1 MAFFKKDNKS
11 NGRGGGRGFGRR
23 DSGGRGFGGGER
35 RQTLNRAVCSDC
47 KKECEVPF
55 KPTGDRPVYCSDCFR
70 NHDNDGGGA
79 RSTGNNF
86 RKPNFGGR
94 KEQSFRDRPMFEAM
108 CANCR
113 KRCEVPFK
121 PTGDKPVYCS
131 DCFEKSGGSM
141 GKGSEKA
148 VSQYKE
154 QFDMLNSK
162 LDRIINILALVNRVK
177 EEKKEGG
184 GEEKEKPKKI
194 LEKKPTKKGKTSKK

>member
-1 MAFFKKDNKS
+1 MAFFKRDNKS
-11 NGRGGGRGFGRR
+11 NGRGGGKGFGRR

-35 RQTLNRAVCSDC
+35 RQALNKAVCSDC
-47 KKECEVPF
+47 KNECEVPF

-79 RSTGNNF
+79 RSTGGNF
-86 RKPNFGGR
+86 RKQDFGGR

-108 CANCR
+108 CANCK
-113 KRCEVPFK
+113 KRCQVPFK

-141 GKGSEKA
+141 GKGSEKTTN
-148 VSQYKE
+148 QYKE

-177 EEKKEGG
+177 EEKKEVVV
-184 GEEKEKPKKI
+184 EEKEKPKKAPN
-194 LEKKPTKKGKTSKK
+194 KKSTEKGKKAKK